1 MMSRELMELVL
12 PRLAKRLNR
21 HLRRYREGELNESQF
36 SRRFELLLQ
45 QQYAW
50 LANKGIPEVD
60 AAVAVHGAVLVLSG
74 PGLRAEAEEQSVP
87 LEVVEY
93 REGGENATV
102 RKLPGRVSYPDIVL
116 KWGVTDSQE
125 LYQWHLQVIRGS
137 LARKDGSVVL
147 LDSQGNE
154 KLRWNFFNAWPS
166 KWTGPTLNAKGN
178 DVAIEELTLTC
189 ERQEQAT

>member
-1 MMSRELMELVL
+1 MSRELMELVL

-74 PGLRAEAEEQSVP
+74 PGLRAEAEEQSLP

-93 REGGENATV
+93 RAVQAAAADISEN
-102 RKLPGRVSYPDIVL
+102 Y
-116 KWGVTDSQE
+116 GV
-125 LYQWHLQVIRGS
+125 
-137 LARKDGSVVL
+137 
-147 LDSQGNE
+147 NE
-154 KLRWNFFNAWPS
+154 RRAAQRISAL
-166 KWTGPTLNAKGN
+166 
-178 DVAIEELTLTC
+178 VAEY
-189 ERQEQAT
+189 AD

>member
-1 MMSRELMELVL
+1 MSRELMELVL

-50 LANKGIPEVD
+50 LANKGIPEVE

-93 REGGENATV
+93 RAVQAAAADISENYGV
-102 RKLPGRVSYPDIVL
+102 SERKAAQRISAL
-116 KWGVTDSQE
+116 
-125 LYQWHLQVIRGS
+125 
-137 LARKDGSVVL
+137 
-147 LDSQGNE
+147 
-154 KLRWNFFNAWPS
+154 
-166 KWTGPTLNAKGN
+166 
-178 DVAIEELTLTC
+178 VAEY
-189 ERQEQAT
+189 AD

>member
-1 MMSRELMELVL
+1 MSRELMELVL

-93 REGGENATV
+93 RAVQAAAADISENYGV
-102 RKLPGRVSYPDIVL
+102 SERKAAQRISAL
-116 KWGVTDSQE
+116 
-125 LYQWHLQVIRGS
+125 
-137 LARKDGSVVL
+137 
-147 LDSQGNE
+147 
-154 KLRWNFFNAWPS
+154 
-166 KWTGPTLNAKGN
+166 
-178 DVAIEELTLTC
+178 VAEY
-189 ERQEQAT
+189 AD